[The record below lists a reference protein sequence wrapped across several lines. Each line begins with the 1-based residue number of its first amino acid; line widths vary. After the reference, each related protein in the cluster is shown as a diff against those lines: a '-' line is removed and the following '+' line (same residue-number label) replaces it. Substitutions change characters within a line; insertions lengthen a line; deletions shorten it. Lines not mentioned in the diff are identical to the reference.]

1 MNSVSE
7 ESRKCVEKHMEEL
20 IILYKY
26 TNRRIVHLTTNLKN
40 PSDLQKYPHR
50 NGG

>member
-20 IILYKY
+20 KGGYKG
-26 TNRRIVHLTTNLKN
+26 VCVLCVEKQFGFAKV
-40 PSDLQKYPHR
+40 SA
-50 NGG
+50 